1 MDDGKLLKPAAGNKP
16 ESTPSLDQ
24 AVDNFVGKLG
34 MPVFFIFMLAK
45 LHCCEPRCCLWKTLR
60 GRTCRWV

>member
-1 MDDGKLLKPAAGNKP
+1 
-16 ESTPSLDQ
+16 
-24 AVDNFVGKLG
+24 VDNFVGKLG